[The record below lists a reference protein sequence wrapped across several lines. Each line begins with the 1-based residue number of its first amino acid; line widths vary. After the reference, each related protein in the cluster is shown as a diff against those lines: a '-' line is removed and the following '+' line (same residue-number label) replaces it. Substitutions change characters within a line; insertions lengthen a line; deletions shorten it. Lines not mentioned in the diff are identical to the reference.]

1 MGAAKSVLTADFLLC
16 SHNQVP
22 VKNPESQKWDL
33 KPTTPGTDLGIC
45 FLFKKDLP
53 TLGVCLV
60 FWPIQRKLFIS
71 LPSLASFT
79 RRAPAPQLLKQL
91 LIKICSRA
99 SLFFIRTAIS
109 QTNPVQCTNERS
121 EVRTEVRTVA
131 RKYLLEPSGL
141 LLVSSPV

>member
-16 SHNQVP
+16 SPNQVS

-45 FLFKKDLP
+45 FLLKKDLP

-79 RRAPAPQLLKQL
+79 RRAPAPQLLNKNMQQGQ
-91 LIKICSRA
+91 S
-99 SLFFIRTAIS
+99 FFLSEQQFLRQILY
-109 QTNPVQCTNERS
+109 NVQMNA
-121 EVRTEVRTVA
+121 V
-131 RKYLLEPSGL
+131 KLEQK
-141 LLVSSPV
+141 